1 MDAPRRPERAERV
14 RGGGSRHGA
23 ERDGPHRDPHHR
35 RGGRSAVRAAEC
47 LRQRHRHW
55 GDRRMISVPVVETR
69 GLVKRY
75 DAHVAVAG
83 IDLVIGPGEIFGLV
97 GPNGAGKTTTMKIL
111 ATLLAPT
118 SGEAF
123 VTGIPVGADPIEV
136 RRRIGYMPDF
146 YGVYDDLR
154 VWEYLDFFG
163 RCYGVPANRRPPM
176 IGELLE
182 IVGLADKRNSYVESL
197 SRGMRQRLCLAHTL
211 VHDPALLILDE
222 PASGLDPR
230 ARVEMREI
238 LRELRAMGKTI
249 LVSSHIL
256 PELGEMCTGVAI
268 IDRGQVLRS
277 GSIDE
282 IERSLRATALLRI
295 DLLADQDGVDAALAW
310 LATDARVGDVLQVE
324 RNGDGPTRLEVA
336 FDGTGDAQVELLR
349 TMVEAGHRV
358 AGFTQATSDLEEI
371 FLKVTGQAGTVAAA

>member
-1 MDAPRRPERAERV
+1 VTATP
-14 RGGGSRHGA
+14 
-23 ERDGPHRDPHHR
+23 
-35 RGGRSAVRAAEC
+35 
-47 LRQRHRHW
+47 
-55 GDRRMISVPVVETR
+55 IVETR

-75 DAHVAVAG
+75 DGQLALAG
-83 IDLVIGPGEIFGLV
+83 IDLRIGAGEIFGLV
-97 GPNGAGKTTTMKIL
+97 GPNGAGKTTTMRIL

-154 VWEYLDFFG
+154 VWEYLDFFA
-163 RCYGVPANRRPPM
+163 RCYDVPANRRVSM

-182 IVGLADKRNSYVESL
+182 IVGLTDKRDAYVESL

-238 LRELRAMGKTI
+238 LRELRGMGKTI

-268 IDRGQVLRS
+268 IDHGRVLRS
-277 GSIDE
+277 GTIED
-282 IERSLRATALLRI
+282 IERSLQATALLRLELI
-295 DLLADQDGVDAALAW
+295 GDEDAIAAALTW
-310 LATDARVGDVLQVE
+310 LGTDARVGDVLRTEGRSGTAV
-324 RNGDGPTRLEVA
+324 LEVG
-336 FDGTGDAQVELLR
+336 FDGSTEAQADLLR
-349 TMVEAGHRV
+349 AMIEAGHRV
-358 AGFTQATSDLEEI
+358 VGFSQATSDLEEI
-371 FLKVTGQAGTVAAA
+371 FLRVTGQTDGEAVA

>member
-1 MDAPRRPERAERV
+1 MTTPP
-14 RGGGSRHGA
+14 
-23 ERDGPHRDPHHR
+23 
-35 RGGRSAVRAAEC
+35 
-47 LRQRHRHW
+47 
-55 GDRRMISVPVVETR
+55 PVVETR

-75 DAHVAVAG
+75 GDHLAVAG
-83 IDLVIGPGEIFGLV
+83 MDLVVGPGEIYGLV

-118 SGEAF
+118 AGEAY
-123 VTGIPVGADPIEV
+123 VTGIPVDADPLEV

-163 RCYGVPANRRPPM
+163 RCYGVPANRRGPM
-176 IGELLE
+176 INELLE
-182 IVGLADKRNSYVESL
+182 IVGLGDKRTSYVETL

-230 ARVEMREI
+230 ARVEMRDI

-268 IDRGQVLRS
+268 IDRGQLLRS
-277 GSIDE
+277 GRIDE

-295 DLLADQDGVDAALAW
+295 DLLGDEAAVAAAIAW
-310 LATDARVGDVLQVE
+310 LGTTPLAGDVLQVE
-324 RNGDGPTRLEVA
+324 TTDAGRVRLEVP
-336 FDGTGDAQVELLR
+336 FDGATEAQADLLR
-349 TMVEAGHRV
+349 SMVEAGHRV
-358 AGFTQATSDLEEI
+358 VGYSQATSDLEEI
-371 FLKVTGQAGTVAAA
+371 FLKVTGQTEEEEAA

>member
-1 MDAPRRPERAERV
+1 MM
-14 RGGGSRHGA
+14 S
-23 ERDGPHRDPHHR
+23 
-35 RGGRSAVRAAEC
+35 
-47 LRQRHRHW
+47 
-55 GDRRMISVPVVETR
+55 MTPVVETR

-75 DAHVAVAG
+75 GDQLAVAG
-83 IDLVIGPGEIFGLV
+83 IDLRVGPGEIYGLV

-111 ATLLAPT
+111 ATLLAP
-118 SGEAF
+118 SAGEAY
-123 VTGIPVGADPIEV
+123 VTGIPIADDPIEV

-154 VWEYLDFFG
+154 VWEYLDFFA
-163 RCYGVPANRRPPM
+163 RCYGVGAARRARM

-182 IVGLADKRNSYVESL
+182 IVALGDKRDAYVETL

-238 LRELRAMGKTI
+238 LRELRAMGKTV

-268 IDRGQVLRS
+268 IDHGRVLRS
-277 GSIDE
+277 GTISE
-282 IERSLRATALLRI
+282 IERSLRATAMLRI
-295 DLLADQDGVDAALAW
+295 ELLGDERALADAIAW
-310 LATDARVGDVLQVE
+310 LGTDPRATDVLRVEAD
-324 RNGDGPTRLEVA
+324 DDHATMRLEVS
-336 FDGTGDAQVELLR
+336 FDGPADAQADLLR
-349 TMVEAGHRV
+349 RMVDAGHRV
-358 AGFTQATSDLEEI
+358 VGFSQATTDLEEI
-371 FLKVTGQAGTVAAA
+371 FLKVTGQHVEEAVA

>member
-1 MDAPRRPERAERV
+1 MR
-14 RGGGSRHGA
+14 
-23 ERDGPHRDPHHR
+23 
-35 RGGRSAVRAAEC
+35 
-47 LRQRHRHW
+47 
-55 GDRRMISVPVVETR
+55 
-69 GLVKRY
+69 
-75 DAHVAVAG
+75 
-83 IDLVIGPGEIFGLV
+83 
-97 GPNGAGKTTTMKIL
+97 IL

-118 SGEAF
+118 AGEAF
-123 VTGIPVGADPIEV
+123 VTGIPIGADPIEV

-163 RCYGVPANRRPPM
+163 RCYGVPSKRRPAM

-182 IVGLADKRNSYVESL
+182 IVGLGEKREAYVESL

-238 LRELRAMGKTI
+238 LRELRSMGKTI

-268 IDRGQVLRS
+268 IDRGQVLRA
-277 GSIDE
+277 GSIDD

-295 DLLADQDGVDAALAW
+295 ELLGDEAAVEAALAW
-310 LATDARVGDVLQVE
+310 LAADARVGEALPAEV
-324 RNGDGPTRLEVA
+324 RDGTTRFEVT
-336 FDGTGDAQVELLR
+336 FDGTDPDQAELLR
-349 TMVEAGHRV
+349 AMIEAGHRV
-358 AGFTQATSDLEEI
+358 IGFSQATSDLEEI
-371 FLKVTGQAGTVAAA
+371 FLKVTGQIDAEAAA

>member
-1 MDAPRRPERAERV
+1 
-14 RGGGSRHGA
+14 
-23 ERDGPHRDPHHR
+23 
-35 RGGRSAVRAAEC
+35 
-47 LRQRHRHW
+47 
-55 GDRRMISVPVVETR
+55 
-69 GLVKRY
+69 
-75 DAHVAVAG
+75 VAG
-83 IDLVIGPGEIFGLV
+83 IDLLVGPGEIYGLV

-118 SGEAF
+118 AGEAF
-123 VTGIPVGADPIEV
+123 VTGIPVAADPIEV

-154 VWEYLDFFG
+154 VWEYLDFFA
-163 RCYGVPANRRPPM
+163 RCYEVPAKRRAPM
-176 IGELLE
+176 ISELLE
-182 IVGLADKRNSYVESL
+182 IVGLSDKRDAYVEAL

-238 LRELRAMGKTI
+238 LRELRRMGKTI

-268 IDRGQVLRS
+268 IDHGRVLRA
-277 GSIDE
+277 GTIHE
-282 IERSLRATALLRI
+282 IERSLRASALLRI
-295 DLLADQDGVDAALAW
+295 EI
-310 LATDARVGDVLQVE
+310 VGDDEAVAAAAGWLGTEPRVSDVLTTH
-324 RNGDGPTRLEVA
+324 GADGMPRLEAA
-336 FDGTGDAQVELLR
+336 FDGTPADQAVLLR
-349 TMVEAGHRV
+349 RMIEAGHIV

-371 FLKVTGQAGTVAAA
+371 FLKVTGQAVDEEEAA

>member
-1 MDAPRRPERAERV
+1 MTT
-14 RGGGSRHGA
+14 
-23 ERDGPHRDPHHR
+23 
-35 RGGRSAVRAAEC
+35 
-47 LRQRHRHW
+47 
-55 GDRRMISVPVVETR
+55 PVVETR

-75 DAHVAVAG
+75 GDQLAVAG
-83 IDLVIGPGEIFGLV
+83 VDLVVGPGEIYGLV

-118 SGEAF
+118 AGEAY
-123 VTGIPVGADPIEV
+123 VTGIPVMGDPLEV

-163 RCYGVPANRRPPM
+163 RCYGVGANRRPTM

-182 IVGLADKRNSYVESL
+182 IVGLTEKRDDYVESL

-238 LRELRAMGKTI
+238 LRELRSMGKTI

-268 IDRGQVLRS
+268 IDRGQLLRS
-277 GSIDE
+277 GPIHE

-295 DLLADQDGVDAALAW
+295 DLLGDDAAVDAARDW
-310 LATDARVGDVLQVE
+310 LGTDGRVGDVLDVA
-324 RNGDGPTRLEVA
+324 RGADGHARLEVP
-336 FDGTGDAQVELLR
+336 FDGSADAQAELLR
-349 TMVEAGHRV
+349 SMVQAGHRV
-358 AGFTQATSDLEEI
+358 VGFSQATSDLEEI
-371 FLKVTGQAGTVAAA
+371 FLKVTGQIADTEAAA

>member
-1 MDAPRRPERAERV
+1 MT
-14 RGGGSRHGA
+14 
-23 ERDGPHRDPHHR
+23 
-35 RGGRSAVRAAEC
+35 
-47 LRQRHRHW
+47 
-55 GDRRMISVPVVETR
+55 PVVETR
-69 GLVKRY
+69 SLVKRY
-75 DAHVAVAG
+75 GDQLAVAG
-83 IDLVIGPGEIFGLV
+83 VDLAVGPGEIYGLV
-97 GPNGAGKTTTMKIL
+97 GPNGAGKTTTMRIL

-118 SGEAF
+118 AGEAY

-154 VWEYLDFFG
+154 VWEYLDFFA
-163 RCYGVPANRRPPM
+163 RCYGVPANRRATM

-182 IVGLADKRNSYVESL
+182 IVNLGAKRDEYVESL

-268 IDRGQVLRS
+268 IDHGRVLRS
-277 GSIDE
+277 GTIAD
-282 IERSLRATALLRI
+282 IERSLRAGALLRI
-295 DLLADQDGVDAALAW
+295 DLIGDDADREAAVAW
-310 LATDARVGDVLQVE
+310 LGTEPLVGDVLSIESADAGRQ
-324 RNGDGPTRLEVA
+324 RIEVA
-336 FDGTGDAQVELLR
+336 FDGPVEAQAELLR
-349 TMVEAGHRV
+349 TMISAGHRV
-358 AGFTQATSDLEEI
+358 IGYTQATSDLEEI
-371 FLKVTGQAGTVAAA
+371 FLKVTGQHAEEAA

>member
-1 MDAPRRPERAERV
+1 MTT
-14 RGGGSRHGA
+14 
-23 ERDGPHRDPHHR
+23 
-35 RGGRSAVRAAEC
+35 
-47 LRQRHRHW
+47 
-55 GDRRMISVPVVETR
+55 PVVETR

-75 DAHVAVAG
+75 GDALAVAG
-83 IDLVIGPGEIFGLV
+83 VDLLVGPGEIYGLV

-118 SGEAF
+118 AGEAY
-123 VTGIPVGADPIEV
+123 VTGIPVVDDPLEV

-163 RCYGVPANRRPPM
+163 RCYGVPANRRPTM

-182 IVGLADKRNSYVESL
+182 IVGLGDRRDQYVESL

-238 LRELRAMGKTI
+238 LRELRAMGKTV

-268 IDRGQVLRS
+268 IDRGRLLRS
-277 GSIDE
+277 GPIRD

-295 DLLADQDGVDAALAW
+295 DVIGDEAAIGSARDW
-310 LATDARVGDVLQVE
+310 LGTDPRVGDVLDGE
-324 RNGDGPTRLEVA
+324 RGSDGHARLEVA
-336 FDGTGDAQVELLR
+336 FDGPPDAQAELLR
-349 TMVEAGHRV
+349 RLVEAGHRIV
-358 AGFTQATSDLEEI
+358 GFTQATSDLEEI
-371 FLKVTGQAGTVAAA
+371 FLKVTGQIDDSEAAA

>member
-1 MDAPRRPERAERV
+1 
-14 RGGGSRHGA
+14 
-23 ERDGPHRDPHHR
+23 
-35 RGGRSAVRAAEC
+35 
-47 LRQRHRHW
+47 
-55 GDRRMISVPVVETR
+55 MISVPVVETR

-75 DAHVAVAG
+75 DDQLAVAG
-83 IDLVIGPGEIFGLV
+83 IDLVVGPGEIYGLV
-97 GPNGAGKTTTMKIL
+97 GPNGAGKTTTMRIL
-111 ATLLAPT
+111 ATLLTQT
-118 SGEAF
+118 SGEAY
-123 VTGIPVGADPIEV
+123 VTGIPVGADPTEV

-163 RCYGVPANRRPPM
+163 RCYGVSANRRPPM
-176 IGELLE
+176 INELLE
-182 IVGLADKRNSYVESL
+182 IVGLADKRDAYVESL

-277 GSIDE
+277 GTIEE

-295 DLLADQDGVDAALAW
+295 ELIADTAALEAAREW
-310 LATDARVGDVLQVE
+310 LTADARVGDVLEVTAA
-324 RNGDGPTRLEVA
+324 NGGPARLEVA
-336 FDGTGDAQVELLR
+336 FDGPADLQADLLR
-349 TMVEAGHRV
+349 RMIEAGHRV
-358 AGFTQATSDLEEI
+358 AGFSQATSDLEEI
-371 FLKVTGQAGTVAAA
+371 FLKVTGQGAAEVAA

>member
-1 MDAPRRPERAERV
+1 MT
-14 RGGGSRHGA
+14 
-23 ERDGPHRDPHHR
+23 
-35 RGGRSAVRAAEC
+35 
-47 LRQRHRHW
+47 
-55 GDRRMISVPVVETR
+55 PVIETR

-75 DAHVAVAG
+75 DDQLAVAG
-83 IDLVIGPGEIFGLV
+83 INLVIGPGEIYGLV

-111 ATLLAPT
+111 ATLLPPT
-118 SGEAF
+118 AGEALVCGIS
-123 VTGIPVGADPIEV
+123 VTAQPIEV

-154 VWEYLDFFG
+154 VWEYLDFFA
-163 RCYGVPANRRPPM
+163 RCYAVPAARRAGM

-182 IVGLADKRNSYVESL
+182 IVGLSDKRDAYVETL

-211 VHDPALLILDE
+211 VHDPAVLILDE

-238 LRELRAMGKTI
+238 LRELRSMGKTI

-256 PELGEMCTGVAI
+256 PELAEMCTGVGI
-268 IDRGQVLRS
+268 IDRGRLLRS

-295 DLLADQDGVDAALAW
+295 DVLGDDQTLSAAREW
-310 LATDARVGDVLQVE
+310 LGSDRRVGDVLTAS
-324 RNGDGPTRLEVA
+324 NASDGATRLEVP
-336 FDGTGDAQVELLR
+336 FDGNAEEQAALLAA
-349 TMVEAGHRV
+349 MVQAGHRV
-358 AGFTQATSDLEEI
+358 SGFSHATSDLEEI
-371 FLKVTGQAGTVAAA
+371 FLKVTGQQDQEAAA

>member
-1 MDAPRRPERAERV
+1 MTP
-14 RGGGSRHGA
+14 
-23 ERDGPHRDPHHR
+23 
-35 RGGRSAVRAAEC
+35 
-47 LRQRHRHW
+47 
-55 GDRRMISVPVVETR
+55 IIETR

-75 DAHVAVAG
+75 DDQLAVAG
-83 IDLVIGPGEIFGLV
+83 IDMVVGPGEIFGLV

-118 SGEAF
+118 TGEAF
-123 VTGIPVGADPIEV
+123 VCGIPVTEDPIEV

-154 VWEYLDFFG
+154 VWEYLDFFA
-163 RCYGVPANRRPPM
+163 RCYRVPAARRGPM

-182 IVGLADKRNSYVESL
+182 IVGLTEKRDAYVEAL

-211 VHDPALLILDE
+211 VHDPQLLILDE

-238 LRELRAMGKTI
+238 LRELRGMGKTI

-256 PELGEMCTGVAI
+256 PELAELCTSVGI
-268 IDRGQVLRS
+268 IDRGRLLRA
-277 GSIDE
+277 GSLAE

-295 DLLADQDGVDAALAW
+295 DLLGDEPEVDAVVDRLGTDGRVMSVQR
-310 LATDARVGDVLQVE
+310 ATAAEGR
-324 RNGDGPTRLEVA
+324 PTRLEVG
-336 FDGTGDAQVELLR
+336 FDGDPGEQAALLAAL
-349 TMVEAGHRV
+349 VAEGHRV
-358 AGFTQATSDLEEI
+358 SGFAQVTSDLEEL
-371 FLKVTGQAGTVAAA
+371 FLQVTGHDEEAA

>member
-1 MDAPRRPERAERV
+1 MT
-14 RGGGSRHGA
+14 
-23 ERDGPHRDPHHR
+23 
-35 RGGRSAVRAAEC
+35 
-47 LRQRHRHW
+47 
-55 GDRRMISVPVVETR
+55 PVVETR

-75 DAHVAVAG
+75 DDEVAVAG
-83 IDLVIGPGEIFGLV
+83 IDLSVGPGEIYGLV
-97 GPNGAGKTTTMKIL
+97 GPNGAGKTTTMRIL

-118 SGEAF
+118 AGEAY
-123 VTGIPVGADPIEV
+123 VTGIPVTADPLEV

-163 RCYGVPANRRPPM
+163 RCYGVPSARRGKM
-176 IGELLE
+176 IDELLE
-182 IVGLADKRNSYVESL
+182 IVTLTDKRDSYVESL

-268 IDRGQVLRS
+268 IDHGRVLRA
-277 GSIDE
+277 GGIAD
-282 IERSLRATALLRI
+282 IERSLRAMAVLRIDVLGDLDAVDAAVAWLGNDARVSSVLRLETADTDVPSRLDVSFDGPADAQAALLRGLI
-295 DLLADQDGVDAALAW
+295 
-310 LATDARVGDVLQVE
+310 
-324 RNGDGPTRLEVA
+324 
-336 FDGTGDAQVELLR
+336 
-349 TMVEAGHRV
+349 EAGHVV
-358 AGFTQATSDLEEI
+358 AGFSQATTDLEEI
-371 FLKVTGQAGTVAAA
+371 FLKVTGQQAEGPVQ

>member
-1 MDAPRRPERAERV
+1 MTP
-14 RGGGSRHGA
+14 
-23 ERDGPHRDPHHR
+23 
-35 RGGRSAVRAAEC
+35 
-47 LRQRHRHW
+47 
-55 GDRRMISVPVVETR
+55 IIETR

-75 DAHVAVAG
+75 DDQLAVAG
-83 IDLVIGPGEIFGLV
+83 IDMVVGQGEIFGLV

-118 SGEAF
+118 AGEAL
-123 VTGIPVGADPIEV
+123 VCGIPVTEDPIEV

-154 VWEYLDFFG
+154 VWEYLDFFA
-163 RCYGVPANRRPPM
+163 RCYRVPASRRGPM

-182 IVGLADKRNSYVESL
+182 IVGLTEKRDAYVEAL

-211 VHDPALLILDE
+211 VHDPQLLILDE

-238 LRELRAMGKTI
+238 LRELRGMGKTI

-256 PELGEMCTGVAI
+256 PELAELCTSVGI
-268 IDRGQVLRS
+268 IDRGRLLRA
-277 GSIDE
+277 GSLAE

-295 DLLADQDGVDAALAW
+295 DLLGDEPEIDAVVDRLGTDRRVMSVQRATAAEG
-310 LATDARVGDVLQVE
+310 R
-324 RNGDGPTRLEVA
+324 PTRLEVG
-336 FDGTGDAQVELLR
+336 FDGDPGEQAALLAAL
-349 TMVEAGHRV
+349 VAEGHRV
-358 AGFTQATSDLEEI
+358 SGFAQVTSDLEEL
-371 FLKVTGQAGTVAAA
+371 FLQVTGHDEEAA